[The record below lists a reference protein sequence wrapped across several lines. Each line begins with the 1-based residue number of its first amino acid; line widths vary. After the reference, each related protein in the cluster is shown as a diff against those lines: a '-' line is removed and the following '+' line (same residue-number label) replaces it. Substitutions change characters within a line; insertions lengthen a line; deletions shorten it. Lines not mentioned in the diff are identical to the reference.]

1 MVGMGIRVCHE
12 AEAALNSLSSLQEE
26 LLYAGII
33 LILAQE
39 PNQTTAKLSPKAD
52 VEESPLA
59 QKRVS
64 GAPSTRFLLSRKEL
78 K

>member
-1 MVGMGIRVCHE
+1 MDGMGRRACHE

-39 PNQTTAKLSPKAD
+39 PNQATAKFSTKA
-52 VEESPLA
+52 EAE
-59 QKRVS
+59 
-64 GAPSTRFLLSRKEL
+64 
-78 K
+78 